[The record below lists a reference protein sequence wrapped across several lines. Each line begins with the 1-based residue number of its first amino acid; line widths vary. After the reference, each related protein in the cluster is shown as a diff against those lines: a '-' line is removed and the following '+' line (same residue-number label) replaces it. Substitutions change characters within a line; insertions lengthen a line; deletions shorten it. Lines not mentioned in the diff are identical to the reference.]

1 MPLTAEDRVNIT
13 ELISRYCH
21 ATDSGNGAALADLFS
36 SDGILER
43 SGSWQARNSEA
54 IAEIGSLPNK
64 PKHLVNSVVIEG
76 TGSTAT
82 STASFAAIGPGRGLL
97 GSGHLRSKLTK
108 QRNGEWKFVHHCYED
123 SDVDMTGSQ
132 GGKPQAGSLT
142 ASDKVEIIELI
153 ARYSRA
159 VDDRQPEAMAD
170 CCVDDYIYEVNETR
184 VVGRKAL
191 IEKLSNA
198 ADSGDALHWTTN
210 HVIEGTTNDAKGY
223 IYLAVYNENAVAA
236 TAVYNDIYKKVNGD
250 WRLVHRRVLI
260 DRPSE

>member
-1 MPLTAEDRVNIT
+1 MSLSAEDRVSIT

-21 ATDSGNGAALADLFS
+21 ATDSGNGTAVAALFA
-36 SDGILER
+36 SDGILEN
-43 SGSWQARNSEA
+43 SGCWQVRNSA
-54 IAEIGSLPNK
+54 GIAEIGSLPNK
-64 PKHLVNSVVIEG
+64 PKHLINSVVIEG

-82 STASFAAIGPGRGLL
+82 STASFAAIRPGGGLL
-97 GSGHLRSKLTK
+97 GSGNLRSNLTK

-123 SDVDMTGSQ
+123 SDVDMTGL
-132 GGKPQAGSLT
+132 QAETTETGSLT
-142 ASDKVEIIELI
+142 ASDKLEIIELI

-159 VDDRQPEAMAD
+159 VDNREPEAMAD

-191 IEKLSNA
+191 VEKLSNA
-198 ADSGDALHWTTN
+198 AESGDALHWTTN

-223 IYLAVYNENAVAA
+223 IYLAVYNEGAVAA
-236 TAVYNDIYKKVNGD
+236 TAVYHDIYKKVNGD

-260 DRPSE
+260 DRPLK